1 MVARTSEHE
10 SAKVQ
15 RQRSKLWSV
24 LSFWLLGTNFM
35 ITAEEADMTT
45 GLKRED
51 AAAKGKGIVCFL
63 CLRLNGLNSS

>member
-1 MVARTSEHE
+1 
-10 SAKVQ
+10 
-15 RQRSKLWSV
+15 
-24 LSFWLLGTNFM
+24 M

-45 GLKRED
+45 ALKRED